1 VEVGRAGCGVGEGP
15 PLLEGRDDVYEDCGF
30 EVRGRRGGCEE
41 AVADAGAAV
50 VGDPVD
56 WAGAGGGA

>member
-1 VEVGRAGCGVGEGP
+1 MEVGRAGGRVGEGA
-15 PLLEGRDDVYEDCGF
+15 PLLERRDDVYEDCGL
-30 EVRGRRGGCEE
+30 EVGGWRGGGQE

-56 WAGAGGGA
+56 WAGLGGWA